1 MYSYQLH
8 RDAPQLVCGTFIA
21 YSGEYAR
28 ILRRA
33 GVLLV
38 HARYI
43 YRAASIAR
51 KLAIYVERPRRR
63 GRRGAAPPR
72 RLRGRIVRRG

>member
-43 YRAASIAR
+43 YRAASSSEAR
-51 KLAIYVERPRRR
+51 DLPIERDRARAAARAR
-63 GRRGAAPPR
+63 GCGH
-72 RLRGRIVRRG
+72 LIST